1 MKRLVMFTLT
11 AAVLMVVTS
20 PVQAASGQRVRA
32 QQGSRSGV
40 FGRLMELERRKNAAL
55 RQMLNR

>member
-1 MKRLVMFTLT
+1 MKRIVMFALT
-11 AAVLMVVTS
+11 AAMLMVVTS
-20 PVQAASGQRVRA
+20 PVQAAGRQRVRA

-55 RQMLNR
+55 REMMNR